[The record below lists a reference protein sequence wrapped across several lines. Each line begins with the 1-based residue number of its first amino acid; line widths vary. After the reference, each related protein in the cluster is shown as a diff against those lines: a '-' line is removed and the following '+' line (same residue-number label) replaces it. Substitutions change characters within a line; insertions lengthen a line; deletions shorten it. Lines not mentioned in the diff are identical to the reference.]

1 MKACWNAMRI
11 LSVRATKVGKR
22 SNKGENFAFW
32 KRVNSIEKILRSAG
46 HNVNT
51 VDYKWIN
58 FPSSILSVHVGH
70 LKRLLHENYDLVY
83 GNDYGGTFFSLLGK
97 LTDKPLFFDMH
108 GASYEEIMLARND
121 RGLFFLSAFAG
132 NKIVDFLNSHASNR
146 IFCASRKMRNYL
158 IIEKGI
164 SSEKIIYLPNGVD
177 LNFFKNVMNSD
188 TRRIKER
195 IGKKFLFGYIG
206 GLQKYQGL
214 ESFIQAAEKILESDI
229 AFLVVGAQHSYKKN
243 NIHFF
248 TKVPYSKIVNYY
260 ALCDAFILPRPSH
273 ISLEIAAPTKFSEYC
288 AMGKP
293 ILTTN
298 VGDPADL
305 VKRYK

>member
-1 MKACWNAMRI
+1 
-11 LSVRATKVGKR
+11 
-22 SNKGENFAFW
+22 
-32 KRVNSIEKILRSAG
+32 
-46 HNVNT
+46 
-51 VDYKWIN
+51 
-58 FPSSILSVHVGH
+58 
-70 LKRLLHENYDLVY
+70 
-83 GNDYGGTFFSLLGK
+83 
-97 LTDKPLFFDMH
+97 MH

-305 VKRYK
+305 VKRYKCGIVIKDNQPNTIEEGILELKSKSRDELFKMGKQARRLAEDEFDWNKIVNNLLSEINNIS